1 MKLFIYKI
9 LIVFFLTLILFKLT
23 IGSLI
28 RNYESKV
35 DLYFT
40 KDNLSLAKD
49 KLREEMKNAIEIE
62 QYLKPEDAKLIN
74 DFLKKIQ
81 KEISVSNE

>member
-49 KLREEMKNAIEIE
+49 KLREEMKNAIEKE

>member
-35 DLYFT
+35 DLYLS
-40 KDNLSLAKD
+40 KENLSLAKD
-49 KLREEMKNAIEIE
+49 KLREEMKNAIEKE
-62 QYLKPEDAKLIN
+62 QYLKPEDAKLIS
-74 DFLKKIQ
+74 DFFKKIQ